1 MFRFFKNI
9 FNAIIIVLVLAGLN
23 NLYNAHVFDD
33 LISNCSHFFKEKSE
47 QTIQK
52 VGDFSQINP
61 EFNVDTAVNLFGF
74 KAVLGEHRASGQRM
88 IVLDSGHKQLLTR
101 EDLKGEGIEQKLGDL
116 SKKFKYQSS
125 NVSDIHITNRGSMYA
140 YGRQLP
146 YVRFT
151 ASVTKLPI
159 NKISGIIAVYDDNP
173 QEQRLLLSVNEKDRY
188 SQLITNEFYRAVRE
202 SN

>member
-9 FNAIIIVLVLAGLN
+9 FNAIILVLVFAGIN
-23 NLYNAHVFDD
+23 SLYNAHVFDNF
-33 LISNCSHFFKEKSE
+33 LENCSNFFKEKSA
-47 QTIQK
+47 QTIQR
-52 VGDFSQINP
+52 VGDFSHINT
-61 EFNVDTAVNLFGF
+61 EFSVDTGVNLFGYR
-74 KAVLGEHRASGQRM
+74 AVLAEHRASGQRM

>member
-9 FNAIIIVLVLAGLN
+9 FNAIILVLVFAGIN
-23 NLYNAHVFDD
+23 SLYNAHVFDNF
-33 LISNCSHFFKEKSE
+33 LENCSNFFKEKSA
-47 QTIQK
+47 QTIQR
-52 VGDFSQINP
+52 VGDFSHINT
-61 EFNVDTAVNLFGF
+61 EFSVDTGVNLFGYR
-74 KAVLGEHRASGQRM
+74 AVLAEHRASGQRM
-88 IVLDSGHKQLLTR
+88 IILDSGHKQLLTR

-188 SQLITNEFYRAVRE
+188 SQLITNEFYRAVKE

>member
-9 FNAIIIVLVLAGLN
+9 FNAIILVLVFVGLN
-23 NLYNAHVFDD
+23 NLYQAHVFDN
-33 LISNCSHFFKEKSE
+33 LIENCSNFFKEKSA
-47 QTIQK
+47 QTIQR
-52 VGDFSQINP
+52 VGDFSHINA
-61 EFNVDTAVNLFGF
+61 EFNVDTAVNLFGY
-74 KAVLGEHRASGQRM
+74 KAVLAEHRASGQRM
-88 IVLDSGHKQLLTR
+88 IILDSGHKQILTR
-101 EDLKGEGIEQKLGDL
+101 EDLRGDGIEQKLGDL

-125 NVSDIHITNRGSMYA
+125 NVSDIHITNRGNMYA

-173 QEQRLLLSVNEKDRY
+173 KEQRLLLSVNEKDRY

>member
-1 MFRFFKNI
+1 
-9 FNAIIIVLVLAGLN
+9 
-23 NLYNAHVFDD
+23 
-33 LISNCSHFFKEKSE
+33 
-47 QTIQK
+47 
-52 VGDFSQINP
+52 
-61 EFNVDTAVNLFGF
+61 
-74 KAVLGEHRASGQRM
+74 
-88 IVLDSGHKQLLTR
+88 
-101 EDLKGEGIEQKLGDL
+101 
-116 SKKFKYQSS
+116 
-125 NVSDIHITNRGSMYA
+125 MYA